1 MKGSFCLFFVWV
13 LSSTWVLLWG
23 GELMDTRVRASV
35 MTKKLAAMMSR
46 RTVVRTKQRM
56 RSIQDLVIV
65 FCWFLFV
72 VCELLEFG
80 VCEL

>member
-1 MKGSFCLFFVWV
+1 
-13 LSSTWVLLWG
+13 
-23 GELMDTRVRASV
+23 

>member
-1 MKGSFCLFFVWV
+1 MKILFVCFVWV

-35 MTKKLAAMMSR
+35 MTKKLAAMISR

-65 FCWFLFV
+65 FCWFSFV
-72 VCELLEFG
+72 VCELWD
-80 VCEL
+80 VCC

>member
-1 MKGSFCLFFVWV
+1 MKVLLFVFVWV

-23 GELMDTRVRASV
+23 GELMDTRVSASV

-72 VCELLEFG
+72 VCELWD
-80 VCEL
+80 VCC